1 MLEASSLRSRKQSFS
16 PTELKVNNNNN
27 NYINNSINGS
37 TRSASAK
44 DKNKS
49 KDKEKLSMTNDTKT
63 SVSEAVVTSDS
74 AGIKDPA
81 VGVLALGHEAASSQG
96 TPAADEEGEEGEIDE
111 DEDTS
116 MKSPSPSTTNASQQG
131 TPRNLA
137 PSRIRSSKLSAEDL
151 NGGLLDGTL
160 DDDDDDMD
168 GDTEDTEPVQDAE
181 GTPATREAD
190 EEEEE
195 GEIDEDNEEEE
206 DEDDDDKPAD
216 TDDDTHLKVPK
227 GPTAHRTASPT
238 ASEDQD
244 DGSNIGDAD
253 ADGDVTMTEQ
263 EGDENDDDEDE
274 GTPAGQTD
282 DEGSEPP
289 EDEGSN
295 VEDGD
300 EDGEGDGDEDEEEE
314 EDDDD
319 APAAPKKDVASF
331 PQKPTLNRPQLIAED
346 LKDSGDEL
354 SDLSEFDDSD
364 DSDDEEVGRSSK
376 GKSSSSGAGGS
387 AASAS
392 ASATTA
398 SASATTN
405 SRPSLGGRKRSLRE
419 TSRETKEQEEKVKKE
434 VEEDEETKSPQ
445 SDKESESEMAEE
457 EANEEKGEG
466 EEDGEEEEDLEKK
479 QVYTEALEALS
490 SIEVEFAHLRDKMY
504 EERMLE
510 LETEVE
516 MINDGT
522 HPELSTLM
530 KEIEDKRD
538 QRLRVARAWR
548 THLNEISQAEF
559 EIKEYQ
565 AHCTFQSKK
574 RGLRTDL
581 LNGVGRKQQQL
592 RLELTLSESRARHQ
606 PMEKSAMVRARKHKR
621 AVMTE
626 LRSVNER
633 YGFPVSND
641 LRMIATTELDEDF
654 AAMGIPRPVPQT
666 SAAIDHGHFQGYSH
680 GHSQGLGHGQVVP
693 QSRIH
698 ERPSG
703 YGPPPPHSA
712 TMGGNMSSSRPS
724 NSHRW
729 GGSIEH
735 SGSSGMRPEVEIYE
749 DGSRC
754 KVDGIWYKPNDPVV
768 VLDATLGQYHAKYL
782 FLANDEIMLQKTD
795 GTKTRLHLNL
805 FRGRKLYMQPRP
817 REETLERR

>member
-16 PTELKVNNNNN
+16 PAELKVNNNNN
-27 NYINNSINGS
+27 NNINGT
-37 TRSASAK
+37 TRNASAK
-44 DKNKS
+44 DKDKN
-49 KDKEKLSMTNDTKT
+49 KDKEKSSMTKDTKT

-74 AGIKDPA
+74 AANKDPA

-116 MKSPSPSTTNASQQG
+116 MKSPSPSTTNVSQQG

-151 NGGLLDGTL
+151 NGGLLDGAL
-160 DDDDDDMD
+160 DDEDEDMD
-168 GDTEDTEPVQDAE
+168 GDTEDTEPVQEAE
-181 GTPATREAD
+181 GTPATREPD

-195 GEIDEDNEEEE
+195 GEIDEDQEEEE
-206 DEDDDDKPAD
+206 GDDDDKAVD

-227 GPTAHRTASPT
+227 GPNAHGTASPA

-253 ADGDVTMTEQ
+253 ADGDVAMTEQ

-282 DEGSEPP
+282 DEDSDLP
-289 EDEGSN
+289 EDDGSH

-300 EDGEGDGDEDEEEE
+300 EDGDGDGDEDDE

-319 APAAPKKDVASF
+319 DAPAPKKDVASF

-354 SDLSEFDDSD
+354 SDLSEFDDTD

-376 GKSSSSGAGGS
+376 GKGSSSGAGGS
-387 AASAS
+387 AAASSS
-392 ASATTA
+392 ASATGA
-398 SASATTN
+398 SASTTTN

-419 TSRETKEQEEKVKKE
+419 TSRENKEQEEKVKKE
-434 VEEDEETKSPQ
+434 AEEDEDTNAPQ

-457 EANEEKGEG
+457 EAGEKGEG

-548 THLNEISQAEF
+548 THMNEISQAEF

-574 RGLRTDL
+574 RELRTDL
-581 LNGVGRKQQQL
+581 LNGIGQKQQQL

-606 PMEKSAMVRARKHKR
+606 PMEKSAMVRARKHRR
-621 AVMTE
+621 AMMTE

-641 LRMIATTELDEDF
+641 LRMIATAELDEDF

-666 SAAIDHGHFQGYSH
+666 SAVIDHGYSQEHSH
-680 GHSQGLGHGQVVP
+680 GYSQGLGHAQVVP
-693 QSRIH
+693 QTRMH

-712 TMGGNMSSSRPS
+712 PMGGNMSSYRPS

-735 SGSSGMRPEVEIYE
+735 SGSSGVRPEVEIYE

-754 KVDGIWYKPNDPVV
+754 KVDGMWYKPNDPVV
-768 VLDATLGQYHAKYL
+768 VLDAALGQYHAKYL

-817 REETLERR
+817 

>member
-1 MLEASSLRSRKQSFS
+1 
-16 PTELKVNNNNN
+16 
-27 NYINNSINGS
+27 
-37 TRSASAK
+37 
-44 DKNKS
+44 
-49 KDKEKLSMTNDTKT
+49 MTNDSGT
-63 SVSEAVVTSDS
+63 SVSEAAIISDS
-74 AGIKDPA
+74 SATSKDPA

-96 TPAADEEGEEGEIDE
+96 TPTADEDAEEGEIDE

-116 MKSPSPSTTNASQQG
+116 MKSRSPSAAQVSQQEAS
-131 TPRNLA
+131 RNLA
-137 PSRIRSSKLSAEDL
+137 PGRFRTSKLSAEDL

-160 DDDDDDMD
+160 DDEDEDMD
-168 GDTEDTEPVQDAE
+168 GDTEDTEPAP
-181 GTPATREAD
+181 GTHATDREV

-195 GEIDEDNEEEE
+195 GEIDEDQEEE
-206 DEDDDDKPAD
+206 DEEEEDDDKPAD

-227 GPTAHRTASPT
+227 GPNAHGTASPA

-253 ADGDVTMTEQ
+253 GDVAMTEQ
-263 EGDENDDDEDE
+263 EGDENEDDEDE

-282 DEGSEPP
+282 DEGSELHE
-289 EDEGSN
+289 EDGSQ

-300 EDGEGDGDEDEEEE
+300 EDGDGDGDGDEDEEEE
-314 EDDDD
+314 DDDDD
-319 APAAPKKDVASF
+319 APATPKKDVASF
-331 PQKPTLNRPQLIAED
+331 SHKPTLNRPQLIAED
-346 LKDSGDEL
+346 LKDSGDDL
-354 SDLSEFDDSD
+354 SDLSEFDDTD

-376 GKSSSSGAGGS
+376 SKGSSSGAAGS
-387 AASAS
+387 AAASTASASAAATAASAS
-392 ASATTA
+392 ALTA
-398 SASATTN
+398 N

-419 TSRETKEQEEKVKKE
+419 ASRETKEQEEKVKDE
-434 VEEDEETKSPQ
+434 LEEDEETNAPQ
-445 SDKESESEMAEE
+445 SDKETESEIAEE

-516 MINDGT
+516 MINDAT

-548 THLNEISQAEF
+548 THMNEISQAEF

-565 AHCTFQSKK
+565 AHCTYQSKK
-574 RGLRTDL
+574 REMRTDL
-581 LNGVGRKQQQL
+581 TNGVGQKQQQL
-592 RLELTLSESRARHQ
+592 RLELTLAENRARRQ
-606 PMEKSAMVRARKHKR
+606 PIEKSVMVRARKHTR
-621 AVMTE
+621 AKVSE
-626 LRSVNER
+626 LRAVNER

-641 LRMIATTELDEDF
+641 LRMIATAELDEDF

-666 SAAIDHGHFQGYSH
+666 NVFTDHGQGQAHGHGH
-680 GHSQGLGHGQVVP
+680 GHSQGLAHGQVVP
-693 QSRIH
+693 QSRMH
-698 ERPSG
+698 ERPPG
-703 YGPPPPHSA
+703 YGPHPPQSVP
-712 TMGGNMSSSRPS
+712 MGGNMSTSRPG
-724 NSHRW
+724 SHHW

-735 SGSSGMRPEVEIYE
+735 NSLTGMRPEVEIYE
-749 DGSRC
+749 DGNRC
-754 KVDGIWYKPNDPVV
+754 KVDGIWYKPNDLVV
-768 VLDATLGQYHAKYL
+768 VLDAALGQYHAKYL

-817 REETLERR
+817 